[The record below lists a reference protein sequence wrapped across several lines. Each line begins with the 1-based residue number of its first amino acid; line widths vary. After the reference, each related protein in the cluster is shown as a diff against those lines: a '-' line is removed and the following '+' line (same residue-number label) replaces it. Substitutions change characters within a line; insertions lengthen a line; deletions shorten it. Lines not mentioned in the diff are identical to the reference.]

1 MLRESE
7 ASCLSAY
14 MPPQEQRVPARPVW
28 VQMQYRRTGS
38 SGVSMEAEASWMPA
52 GGSCGM
58 LSTALWRFAA
68 GSDVRAAIL
77 PAGNLRARERWSCV
91 VSMEVEGLYAA
102 SDV

>member
-14 MPPQEQRVPARPVW
+14 MPPQEQRVPAGPVW
-28 VQMQYRRTGS
+28 VQMQHRRTGS

-58 LSTALWRFAA
+58 VAMASWRFAA
-68 GSDVRAAIL
+68 SG
-77 PAGNLRARERWSCV
+77 E
-91 VSMEVEGLYAA
+91 
-102 SDV
+102 